1 MANIDFT
8 KFRVPLGSLAVDATL
23 VVTLIWWGATITQ
36 KLDEMSRRVSAVE
49 VQRIQPDADRRLAVL
64 EAAAVADARWRERIE
79 QKIDQL
85 IERRRQ

>member
-36 KLDEMSRRVSAVE
+36 KLDEMSRRVTTVE
-49 VQRIQPDADRRLAVL
+49 TQRLQPEADRRLSVI
-64 EAAAVADARWRERIE
+64 EAELANNARWRDRIE
-79 QKIDQL
+79 SKIDL
-85 IERRRQ
+85 LVETRRK